1 MNPFDDPSVP
11 QQPNEPPSPESEPQN
26 LDDLASRIV
35 VHPAESSGPPP
46 APEAIWLHA
55 PPLPV
60 APPHPLDAFLPED
73 LRITWSWLHLLFFA
87 LFLLVLLLAMPVGV
101 TIFLLFRHAGNL
113 TPQQFQQS
121 IEALQARPEIT
132 VGLNMVLFLLVMIFL
147 YVMLALIPRR
157 PFWSTIGWK
166 KFDRSAKAPAHPL
179 VYLAGGFG
187 LAIAV
192 ALVSSQV
199 KVPEHLP
206 LQELFKS
213 RAGAFSLMAMAVLM
227 APLVEE
233 TVFRGFLYPLIAGS
247 VARLAGRTNDPAKAI
262 ETGTAV
268 SILLTGFLFGVMHG
282 AQLGWTPSL
291 VAMLTTVGVIFTLA
305 RARAGTVLAS
315 FLLHLGYNSMIA
327 FSAIVS
333 THGFTRMPPHP

>member
-1 MNPFDDPSVP
+1 
-11 QQPNEPPSPESEPQN
+11 
-26 LDDLASRIV
+26 LL
-35 VHPAESSGPPP
+35 
-46 APEAIWLHA
+46 
-55 PPLPV
+55 V
-60 APPHPLDAFLPED
+60 APPHPLNAFLPED

-87 LFLLVLLLAMPVGV
+87 LFLLVLIVAMPLGV

-113 TPQQFQQS
+113 NPQQFQHA

-132 VGLNMVLFLLVMIFL
+132 VGLNVVLFLLVMLFL
-147 YVMLALIPRR
+147 YVMLAALPGR

-166 KFDRSAKAPAHPL
+166 KFDRSLKAPAHPL
-179 VYLAGGFG
+179 VYLAGGVG

-192 ALVSSQV
+192 AAVSSQI

-227 APLVEE
+227 APPVEE
-233 TVFRGFLYPLIAGS
+233 TVFRGFLYPLIAGA
-247 VARLAGRTNDPAKAI
+247 VARLAGRTNDPARAI
-262 ETGTAV
+262 ETGSVV
-268 SILLTGFLFGVMHG
+268 SIVLTGFLFGVMHG
-282 AQLGWTPSL
+282 AQLGWAPSL

-305 RARAGTVLAS
+305 RARAGTVFAS
-315 FLLHLGYNSMIA
+315 FLMHIGYNSMIA
-327 FSAIVS
+327 FSAIYA